1 MGNPLLVDAQTRVH
15 IFASSTS
22 WIEDAAIQQLKH
34 LASRN
39 GVTNVAGM
47 PDLHPGHHGPV
58 GSAVL
63 ARGIVHPDV
72 IGTDIGCGM
81 QLWHVDA
88 DERDLNL
95 DKLVNRFTSLE
106 GAWDGDASALLEA
119 NDLQTQGYAAS
130 LGTIGGGNHF
140 CELQAVE
147 TIVDTTQAAQ
157 IGLHTGGT
165 TLLVHSGSRGLGAA
179 TLLRHYHSGTEGLP
193 LEQGGLAFLADHDIA
208 VRFASLNRR
217 VIAQRALAA
226 MRMEG
231 AEVIDNPHNLAELKG
246 DHILHRKG
254 AAPADRGLVPIAGS
268 RGTFTYLVQPLEAS
282 PDALASL
289 AHGAG
294 RKHDRGSMERR
305 IRTEPGRVQKLERTK
320 LGSRVI
326 CTDRKLLIEE
336 APEAYKDIDRVVA
349 DLETQGLAKVVAVL
363 RPLITFKTARDTRED
378 KRRDKS

>member
-1 MGNPLLVDAQTRVH
+1 MGNPLLVDAQARVH

-39 GVTNVAGM
+39 GVISVAGM

-58 GSAVL
+58 GSAAL
-63 ARGIVHPDV
+63 AKGIVHPDV

-81 QLWHVDA
+81 QLWRVDA

-119 NDLQTQGYAAS
+119 NDLQTHDYAAS

-140 CELQAVE
+140 CELQSVE
-147 TIVDTTQAAQ
+147 TVVDATQAAK
-157 IGLHTGGT
+157 IGMHVGGT
-165 TLLVHSGSRGLGAA
+165 TLLVHSGSRGPGAA

-193 LEQGGLAFLADHDIA
+193 LDEGGRAYLADHDIA

-217 VIAQRALAA
+217 VIAQRALVAI
-226 MRMEG
+226 RIEG
-231 AEVIDNPHNLAELKG
+231 TEVIDNPHNLAELKG
-246 DHILHRKG
+246 DHVLHRKG

-336 APEAYKDIDRVVA
+336 APEAYKDIDRVVN

-378 KRRDKS
+378 KRRART